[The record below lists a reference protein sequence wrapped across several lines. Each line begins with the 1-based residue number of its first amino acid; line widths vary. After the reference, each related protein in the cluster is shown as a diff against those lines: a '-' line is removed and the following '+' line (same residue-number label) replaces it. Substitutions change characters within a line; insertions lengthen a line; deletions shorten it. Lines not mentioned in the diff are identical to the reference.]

1 MEDPGILRR
10 ELFAQAYRV
19 LQPGGLLIMVE
30 GNLQSFIANYK
41 SVEDTK
47 KLLQRE
53 LLREGFSRVV
63 IDQAEFFKTKKD
75 MYQFLLS
82 THKEYDQDSIRKEVK
97 ILRISAWK

>member
-1 MEDPGILRR
+1 
-10 ELFAQAYRV
+10 
-19 LQPGGLLIMVE
+19 
-30 GNLQSFIANYK
+30 
-41 SVEDTK
+41 VEDTK